1 MKKIFISLCF
11 AFSSIAFEVP
21 PPYESGANSGE
32 NKLDRL
38 DRVESYLNSMSSI
51 LGEIKTK
58 LNDKESGGKLLEK
71 LKEVEEGQKQ
81 LADEFKSFKDD
92 EFKKLE
98 LRVDFIDKDKVEK
111 IIDRFNL
118 YKSDTD
124 KKISI
129 LQESIKEL
137 EALVRTVDSPYKK

>member
-1 MKKIFISLCF
+1 MKKFFISLCLIVNTF
-11 AFSSIAFEVP
+11 AFEVP

-58 LNDKESGGKLLEK
+58 LNDKESGGKLMEK

-81 LADEFKSFKDD
+81 LADEFKSFKQD

-124 KKISI
+124 RKISV
-129 LQESIKEL
+129 LKESIKEL

>member
-1 MKKIFISLCF
+1 MMKIFIFLLF
-11 AFSSIAFEVP
+11 VSSINAFEVP
-21 PPYESGANSGE
+21 PPYASGANSGE

-38 DRVESYLNSMSSI
+38 DRVEGYLNSMSSI
-51 LGEIKTK
+51 LSEIKTK
-58 LNDKESGGKLLEK
+58 LNDKESGGKLMEK
-71 LKEVEEGQKQ
+71 LKEIEEGQKQ
-81 LADEFKSFKDD
+81 LSDEFKGFKEN

-118 YKSDTD
+118 YKSETD
-124 KKISI
+124 RKIGV
-129 LQESIKEL
+129 LTESIKEL